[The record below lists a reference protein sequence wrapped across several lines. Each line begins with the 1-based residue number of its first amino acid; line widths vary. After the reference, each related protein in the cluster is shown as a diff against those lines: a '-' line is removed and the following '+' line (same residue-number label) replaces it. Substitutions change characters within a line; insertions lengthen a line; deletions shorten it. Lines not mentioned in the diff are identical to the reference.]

1 MKNPFIIN
9 GIVPD
14 EYFCDRVHETDKLI
28 KCIGNQ
34 TNVLLTSPRRM
45 GKTQLVPKESSVILK
60 IQINPAYVR

>member
-28 KCIGNQ
+28 KCIG
-34 TNVLLTSPRRM
+34 
-45 GKTQLVPKESSVILK
+45 
-60 IQINPAYVR
+60 